1 MPINLMAH
9 ATSLAPLGRPVAAF
23 VPLQLSGLGELI
35 VATLAFSIL
44 GILLFAL
51 AFWVIVKV
59 SPFSVRKELEDDQN
73 VALGIVIGAVII
85 GIALIVAAA
94 VHG

>member
-1 MPINLMAH
+1 MLLKPYRETLALPGIK
-9 ATSLAPLGRPVAAF
+9 SL
-23 VPLQLSGLGELI
+23 LI
-35 VATLAFSIL
+35 VATLAFSIV

-51 AFWVIVKV
+51 AFWIIVKV

-85 GIALIVAAA
+85 GIALIVSAA

>member
-1 MPINLMAH
+1 MPVNLLAD
-9 ATSLAPLGRPVAAF
+9 TSLLAPRHEPLAFF
-23 VPLQLSGLGELI
+23 VPLQLSGLVELI
-35 VATLAFSIL
+35 IATLAFSIL

-59 SPFSVRKELEDDQN
+59 APFSVRKELEDDQN
-73 VALGIVIGAVII
+73 IALGIVIASVII
-85 GIALIVAAA
+85 GIALIVSAA

>member
-1 MPINLMAH
+1 MPINWLAN
-9 ATSLAPLGRPVAAF
+9 ATLFAPLWRLPAMF
-23 VPLQLSGLGELI
+23 VPLQLSGLAELI

-59 SPFSVRKELEDDQN
+59 APFSVRKELEDDQN
-73 VALGIVIGAVII
+73 IALGIVIASVII
-85 GIALIVAAA
+85 GIALIVSAA

>member
-1 MPINLMAH
+1 MPINLLSNAPG
-9 ATSLAPLGRPVAAF
+9 LAPLGGRAAFF

-85 GIALIVAAA
+85 GIALIVSAA

>member
-1 MPINLMAH
+1 MPINLLTNAP
-9 ATSLAPLGRPVAAF
+9 SLTPLDGRAAFF
-23 VPLQLSGLGELI
+23 VPLQLNGLGELI

-59 SPFSVRKELEDDQN
+59 APFSVRKELEDDQN

-85 GIALIVAAA
+85 GIALIVSAA